1 MEERVVHAKVIAGF
15 ESKDTS
21 GYARCSEGP
30 ATTGAIKSDGGSSTY
45 YDIAI
50 PTSLREEMAER
61 RNEDGLSYIK
71 TEEIIE
77 LGLGNDFDAGNIFKC
92 LIRMQSLKNGK
103 GKAGNDLEY
112 DANKVVYSAKKIAK
126 RYSKK

>member
-1 MEERVVHAKVIAGF
+1 MEEGVKSSWAPNFGV
-15 ESKDTS
+15 KDTS
-21 GYARCSEGP
+21 GSVGCSEGQ

-50 PTSLREEMAER
+50 PTSLLVEMAER

>member
-1 MEERVVHAKVIAGF
+1 MEEGV
-15 ESKDTS
+15 KDTS
-21 GYARCSEGP
+21 GSVGFEAPVAIGKGLSG
-30 ATTGAIKSDGGSSTY
+30 GAIKSDGGSSTY

-50 PTSLREEMAER
+50 PTSLLVEMAER

>member
-1 MEERVVHAKVIAGF
+1 MGNSVNGTWVTNLGV
-15 ESKDTS
+15 KDTS
-21 GYARCSEGP
+21 GSVGCSEVQSK
-30 ATTGAIKSDGGSSTY
+30 TGAIKSDGGSSTY

-50 PTSLREEMAER
+50 PTSLLEEMAER